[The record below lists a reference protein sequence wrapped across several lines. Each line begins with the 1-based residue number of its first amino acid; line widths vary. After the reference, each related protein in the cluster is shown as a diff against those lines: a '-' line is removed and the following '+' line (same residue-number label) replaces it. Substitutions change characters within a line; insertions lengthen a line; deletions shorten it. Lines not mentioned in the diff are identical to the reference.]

1 MKGYSPEKMGQRLR
15 QARNQLG
22 FGLRAFCREYNLS
35 PSVWCRLER
44 GLQTQHVTSM
54 VTLCEQFNIAP
65 TWLLF
70 GVGPQTIAQD
80 AAARLVAQVQEKK
93 EDFWGW
99 KQKSETIVDRI
110 RLTDVSY

>member
-1 MKGYSPEKMGQRLR
+1 MATLQKKWASGYGRCEVSSAL
-15 QARNQLG
+15 ACAL
-22 FGLRAFCREYNLS
+22 FCREYDLS

-44 GLQTQHVTSM
+44 GLQTQHVKSM
-54 VTLCEQFNIAP
+54 VTLCEQLNIVP

-70 GVGPQTIAQD
+70 GVGPQTMRTQD
-80 AAARLVAQVQEKK
+80 AAARSAAQVQEK
-93 EDFWGW
+93 EDDLWGW